1 MLQTTN
7 RVVEP
12 IGNVTRFLLQQCMR
26 AAKRSQFLFHGVA
39 TAIATRGAVT
49 DGGVKPGHGGIQAIH
64 RRFQAG
70 HRKDRCLCLRS
81 SVRTAFF
88 YVDFRD

>member
-1 MLQTTN
+1 
-7 RVVEP
+7 V
-12 IGNVTRFLLQQCMR
+12 I
-26 AAKRSQFLFHGVA
+26 
-39 TAIATRGAVT
+39 
-49 DGGVKPGHGGIQAIH
+49 DGGIKPGHGGIQAIH

>member
-1 MLQTTN
+1 MLQTTD
-7 RVVEP
+7 RMVEP
-12 IGNVTRFLLQQCMR
+12 IGNVSRFLLQQGMR
-26 AAKRSQFLFHGVA
+26 AAKCGQFLFHGVA
-39 TAIATRGAVT
+39 AAIATLGAQV
-49 DGGVKPGHGGIQAIH
+49 DGGVKPGHGGIQAVH